1 MVERTRRWSTR
12 TRRIRHGAV
21 CAVAVAV
28 GVLALNAPAL
38 AAQEPTGP
46 TVAGTPCTASA
57 RACVDLAAGTAW
69 LISDGAVTYGPVPV
83 AQGRDGAETPR
94 GTTVVDW
101 KSRYHHSREYNGAAM
116 HYAVF
121 FAPGGIAFHEGNPE
135 TPSAGCVRMA
145 ASDAMAFYN
154 ALDEYDRVEVH

>member
-121 FAPGGIAFHEGNPE
+121 FAPGGIAFHEGDLSD
-135 TPSAGCVRMA
+135 PSAGCLRLATEA
-145 ASDAMAFYN
+145 ASRFFDTLAVG
-154 ALDEYDRVEVH
+154 DEVQVR